1 MPDDKYLNSLINDS
15 SIIPEL
21 IEYYDLVDDVSSSPD
36 VYPDPD
42 DAKKRS
48 ENADRKNASMGAPN
62 RTTVR
67 VASTAMAPIAPA
79 TPITTARSDTSDRRL
94 QTVNSITGSG
104 TKRQQSFHLGD
115 VPHNEDLRE
124 HDLIDNIMYI
134 YYGSNVALRKSLGS
148 NIIIVGTVFALA
160 AQILAVIFT
169 LLRNR

>member
-1 MPDDKYLNSLINDS
+1 M
-15 SIIPEL
+15 

-42 DAKKRS
+42 EVKKKP
-48 ENADRKNASMGAPN
+48 ENADRKNTSLSPPN
-62 RTTVR
+62 RTMIR
-67 VASTAMAPIAPA
+67 VASTAIAPITVR
-79 TPITTARSDTSDRRL
+79 TPITTARSDISDRRL
-94 QTVNSITGSG
+94 QTVNSIVGSG